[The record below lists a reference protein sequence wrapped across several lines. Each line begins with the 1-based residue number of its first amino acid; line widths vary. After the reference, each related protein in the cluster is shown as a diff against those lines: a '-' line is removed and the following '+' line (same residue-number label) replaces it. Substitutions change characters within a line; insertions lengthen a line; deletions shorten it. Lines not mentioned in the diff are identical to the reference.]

1 MTSSAFP
8 QDDVSRRVQYLRV
21 LMLGFGAFIFNTT
34 EFVPVGLLSDIGSS
48 FSIVPADV
56 GWMLTIYAWI
66 VALLSLPMMLL
77 TRNME
82 RKALLIW
89 LFVLFI
95 VSHLLS
101 VIAWNFTV
109 LVISRAGIACAH
121 AVFWS
126 ITASM
131 AIRVAPQGKHAF
143 ALSVLATGTGLAMI
157 LGVPVGRIIGQYFG
171 WRMTFASIAIVAF
184 IIMLV
189 LFRFLPK
196 LPSLFSGSLNKVT
209 EVLTNRILLVMYL
222 SIFLM
227 FTAHYTAYSYIEP
240 FLAEVGSVSAPLI
253 TLMLLLFGGA
263 GIFGSVLFSYFGE
276 TKNTL
281 LLLSGIV
288 AMSASMAVLFFVS
301 SNMFGL
307 VISVLLWGVSLMTIV
322 LSLQMRVLKV
332 DESASDIIMSLYSG
346 IINVGIGAGA
356 LIGGQVIQT
365 VGLENIGFSATI
377 IGIIGFIVVLLL
389 LQHQNTHSIKKEK
402 YNAT

>member
-48 FSIVPADV
+48 FSIAPADV